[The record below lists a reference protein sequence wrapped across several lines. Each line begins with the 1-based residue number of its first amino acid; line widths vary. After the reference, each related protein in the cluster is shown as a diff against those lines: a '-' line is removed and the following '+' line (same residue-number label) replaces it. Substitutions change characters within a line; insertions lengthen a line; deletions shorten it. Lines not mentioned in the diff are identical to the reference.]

1 MLNWLENK
9 KGYSKMTKS
18 KFVKGVLIPEL
29 EWLMKVK
36 NVVVL
41 TETASYNE
49 VTAILRGIDYSIF
62 NEYMEKRF
70 STDFEDFVP
79 LDIKDIPHEYVETF
93 ALYLYG
99 SDFGETEVMQDW
111 LELQEA
117 LYQSSKIG
125 PVIARKMDT
134 HTLNDF
140 KSLAELMSA

>member
-9 KGYSKMTKS
+9 KGYKQNDQKS
-18 KFVKGVLIPEL
+18 KFVKGVFNSTI
-29 EWLMKVK
+29 EWLNKV
-36 NVVVL
+36 NDVVAL

-79 LDIKDIPHEYVETF
+79 LDIKDIPLHEYVETF

-99 SDFGETEVMQDW
+99 SDFGETEVMQNW

-117 LYQSSKIG
+117 LYQSSKDWASNCKENG
-125 PVIARKMDT
+125 YPYLK
-134 HTLNDF
+134 
-140 KSLAELMSA
+140 